1 VLSSPRFSTVPAALA
16 AALMVLSALAPSP
29 ALAGKEAERAA
40 LKKALLEVLQRP
52 TLKSARVSFDL
63 TSLDTGERLVQQN
76 ADELLNPASNV
87 KLVTA
92 AAALWK
98 LGPEYRFETEFLTDS
113 ELRDGHAKVLYVRG
127 KGDPSITNERL
138 YGMVTEIVHA
148 GLKDVGDVVVDET
161 WFDAERLAPGFDQ
174 ERSDRSYAAPTGAVS
189 INWNSVGVYV
199 RAGTGPG
206 QKGVVEVEPASE
218 YFVIENGLVTGSRRY
233 RRFSVSSDPAPD
245 NRQRIVVRG
254 SVPPDQGAIATY
266 KKIDNPPYYFGH
278 TLKQMLIMRGIKV
291 HGRVRAAGTPDG
303 ARLLAVSQSE
313 TFDTVLK
320 RMNKHSSNFVAEML
334 IKTLGAEAGGRPG
347 TFAKGIEVVED
358 FLEKEVGIPRGT
370 YVMKNGSGMNDTN
383 RFSAAQMIKL
393 LRYMFANE
401 AYSPEYLSALG
412 IAGKDGTLKYRFEGS
427 DAVGRLR
434 AKTGTLSNVAA
445 LSGYVQAVGGER
457 FVFSVMVNDFP
468 ARPGL
473 GPVVDSVDA
482 LGAAVAAYGSAR
494 GPQDAVASLA
504 SQGVIAPAE
513 EAKTK
518 IKTYLALGRQKDKRN
533 ISFLRT
539 VWRSEKDPAVR
550 AVVAES
556 IYRSDPEDYL
566 GARTL
571 LDSVSGTPEVYGRL
585 RSLAREM
592 GMEVPAVP
600 AVVEVAAQGNAEALG
615 KLLEL
620 VRPSSGDAVAEKEVS
635 TALSEVGRT
644 APEELILALRNSP
657 APDRDAA
664 VTMLARGLVRAAD
677 ADHPFWPAL
686 RKSMGAL
693 DPATAT
699 FAKQVDSTLSLKIA
713 EEKAPRSVAQ
723 VPAASPGPARDATA
737 ETRPG
742 G

>member
-1 VLSSPRFSTVPAALA
+1 MVPAAIA
-16 AALMVLSALAPSP
+16 AAVLCASTAF
-29 ALAGKEAERAA
+29 AGGKDAERAA
-40 LKKALLEVLQRP
+40 LKKALLEVLDRP
-52 TLKSARVSFDL
+52 SLKTARVSFELD
-63 TSLDTGERLVQQN
+63 SLDTGEKLLQQN

-92 AAALWK
+92 AASLWK
-98 LGPEYRFETEFLTDS
+98 LGPEYRFETEFLTDN
-113 ELRDGHAKVLYVRG
+113 EYRDGRAKVLYVRG

-138 YGMVTEIVHA
+138 YGMVTEIFHA
-148 GLKDVGDVVVDET
+148 GLHEVGDVVVDDS
-161 WFDAERLAPGFDQ
+161 WFDGERLAPGFDQ
-174 ERSDRSYAAPTGAVS
+174 DKSDRSYNAPTGAVS

-206 QKGVVEVEPASE
+206 QKGVVEIEPASDF
-218 YFVIENGLVTGSRRY
+218 FVVENGLTTGSRKY
-233 RRFSVSSDPAPD
+233 RRFNIVSEPAPD
-245 NRQRIVVRG
+245 NKQRIKVMG
-254 SVPPDQGAIATY
+254 AIPPDQSAVATY
-266 KKIDNPPYYFGH
+266 KKIDNPTFYFGH
-278 TLKQMLIMRGIKV
+278 TLKQMLLMRGIKV
-291 HGRVRAAGTPDG
+291 HGRVRAGLTPDG
-303 ARLLAVSQSE
+303 AKVLSVAQSE
-313 TFDTVLK
+313 TFDLILK

-334 IKTLGAEAGGRPG
+334 IKTLGAEVGGKPG

-370 YVMKNGSGMNDTN
+370 YVMKNGSGINDTN
-383 RFSAAQMIKL
+383 RFSSAQFTKI
-393 LRYMFANE
+393 LRYMFTNE
-401 AYSPEYLSALG
+401 AYAPEYVSALG
-412 IAGKDGTLKYRFEGS
+412 IAGKDGTLKYRMEGS

-434 AKTGTLSNVAA
+434 AKTGTLFNVTA

-457 FVFSVMVNDFP
+457 FIFSVLVNDFP
-468 ARPGL
+468 GRL

-482 LGAAVAAYGSAR
+482 LGEAVAAYGTAG
-494 GPQDAVASLA
+494 GPQRAVASVAAQQPVLA
-504 SQGVIAPAE
+504 SAD

-585 RSLAREM
+585 RSLARDM
-592 GMEVPAVP
+592 NIDVPAVP
-600 AVVEVAAQGNAEALG
+600 AVVEVAAQGNAEALA

-620 VRPSSGDAVAEKEVS
+620 VRPSSGDAGAEKEVS

-644 APEELILALRNSP
+644 APDELILALKNAP
-657 APDRDAA
+657 AADRDAA
-664 VTMLARGLVRAAD
+664 VAMLAQGLVRAAD

-686 RKSMGAL
+686 RKSMGAV
-693 DPATAT
+693 DVATAT
-699 FAKQVDSTLSLKIA
+699 FAKQVDAALSLKIA
-713 EEKAPRSVAQ
+713 EEKAPKPAAVAGQ
-723 VPAASPGPARDATA
+723 VVPASATTGGPGHEATA